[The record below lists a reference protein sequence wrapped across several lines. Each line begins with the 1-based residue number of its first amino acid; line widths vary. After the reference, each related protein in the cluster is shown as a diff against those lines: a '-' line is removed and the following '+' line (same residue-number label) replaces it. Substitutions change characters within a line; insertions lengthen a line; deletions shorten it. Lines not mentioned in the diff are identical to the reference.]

1 MQVLV
6 TTAGPGVPV
15 AVTLARGT
23 VGVTHQFVCFAPF
36 GVREGTGSNAERG
49 QVKKTPLP
57 TVVLEVK
64 EVLRSRMWALLE
76 AVRGG
81 NIHSWSPRRNQPC
94 SYLTLAQ

>member
-1 MQVLV
+1 MQ
-6 TTAGPGVPV
+6 
-15 AVTLARGT
+15 
-23 VGVTHQFVCFAPF
+23 
-36 GVREGTGSNAERG
+36 RG

-81 NIHSWSPRRNQPC
+81 NIHSWSPKGNQPC
-94 SYLTLAQ
+94 SYLTWPNDTWVDPWTPGLRGSAILLF

>member
-1 MQVLV
+1 M
-6 TTAGPGVPV
+6 
-15 AVTLARGT
+15 AVSLARGT
-23 VGVTHQFVCFAPF
+23 VGVTHQFFYFAPF
-36 GVREGTGSNAERG
+36 GVREGTGSNSERG

-57 TVVLEVK
+57 TVVSEVK